1 MIRRRIF
8 SKGLLAAML
17 AGFSVLKG
25 RNAQASEDVL
35 AAFIQRWCHPDHPA
49 DPVAPGA
56 FDILEQELGVKLPSD
71 YKELLLRN
79 GRPSPTL
86 RLLTAVVDH
95 PVAWWQAYLPDLAA
109 LTDPSE
115 ISEDTKTWQEAG
127 MPDHFLKF
135 GWDSLGNAF
144 CFRLDELGSRNG
156 APAEVWFWDHDLGDS
171 FKVADSFTAL
181 IERYLALPDP
191 VSDLD

>member
-1 MIRRRIF
+1 
-8 SKGLLAAML
+8 ML

-56 FDILEQELGVKLPSD
+56 FDILEQELGLKLPSD

-115 ISEDTKTWQEAG
+115 ISEDTKFWQEAG

-135 GWDSLGNAF
+135 GRDSLVNAF
-144 CFRLDELGSRNG
+144 CFAVDELGSGNG

-171 FKVADSFTAL
+171 YKVADSFTAL